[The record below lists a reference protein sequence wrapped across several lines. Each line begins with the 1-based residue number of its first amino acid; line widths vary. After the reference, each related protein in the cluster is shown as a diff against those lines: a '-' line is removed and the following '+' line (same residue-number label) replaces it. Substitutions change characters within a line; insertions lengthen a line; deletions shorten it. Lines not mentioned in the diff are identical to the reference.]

1 MCNLS
6 QFKINIRD
14 LRLRTLSLTIW
25 HQEKLGKNV
34 FLGEVMQNLN
44 ELLDSGRLYGIPSPE
59 WFDLQEKVC
68 F

>member
-1 MCNLS
+1 M
-6 QFKINIRD
+6 
-14 LRLRTLSLTIW
+14 RTLSLTIW

-44 ELLDSGRLYGIPSPE
+44 ELLDGGKLDGTPTPE

-68 F
+68 SVVYSIYCTPFLKSFL